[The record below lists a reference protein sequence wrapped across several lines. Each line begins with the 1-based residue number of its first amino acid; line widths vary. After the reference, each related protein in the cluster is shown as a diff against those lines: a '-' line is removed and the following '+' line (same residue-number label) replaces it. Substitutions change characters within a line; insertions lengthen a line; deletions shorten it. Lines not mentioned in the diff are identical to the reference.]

1 MTATINAST
10 SSGVVIT
17 PDNSGNI
24 LLQYNGVAAPAFSA
38 YPSAIQSLSSG
49 VATKLQYNTEEFDT
63 ANCYNTS
70 NYRFTPTVAGYYQ
83 VNGMVGVASTST
95 PAIVILYKN
104 GSAFKLGTVS
114 LGSATSYP
122 YSGVSALV
130 YMNGTTDYLELYGLS
145 PGGTYNTWSG
155 SSENNYFQACLLRG
169 A

>member
-38 YPSAIQSLSSG
+38 YNTSAQTISNSTW
-49 VATKLQYNTEEFDT
+49 TKYQCPVEEYDT
-63 ANCYNTS
+63 ASCFDTS

-83 VNGMVGVASTST
+83 INWMVQVTNSVGTLFLTS
-95 PAIVILYKN
+95 LYKN
-104 GSAFKLGTVS
+104 GASFKRGDAITGGSYSAG
-114 LGSATSYP
+114 G
-122 YSGVSALV
+122 SALV
-130 YMNGTTDYLELYGLS
+130 YMNGSTDYVEAYVYQAS
-145 PGGTYNTWSG
+145 GGNRDTDTGPSCF
-155 SSENNYFQACLLRG
+155 FQGCLLRG